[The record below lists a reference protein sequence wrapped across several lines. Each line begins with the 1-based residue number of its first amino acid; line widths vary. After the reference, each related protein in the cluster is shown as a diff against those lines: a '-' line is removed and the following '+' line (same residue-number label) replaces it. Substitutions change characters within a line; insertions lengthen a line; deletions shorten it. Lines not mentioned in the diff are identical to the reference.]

1 MVRLSACPVWHLTLH
16 HLLTVHACNCDCV
29 GTPPLVHAALSN
41 GALRLVNTRS
51 TQFGGRLEVY
61 YSSEWGTVCD
71 DSWGSSDA
79 TVACRQM
86 GFVGVTNSDS
96 SLFGSGASSQPIWLD
111 DVACSGSES
120 RLIDCSHA
128 GVGNENCVHSEDVGI
143 ICTHGELGWFLC
155 T

>member
-1 MVRLSACPVWHLTLH
+1 M
-16 HLLTVHACNCDCV
+16 
-29 GTPPLVHAALSN
+29 
-41 GALRLVNTRS
+41 NTGS

-61 YSSEWGTVCD
+61 YNSEWGTVCD

-86 GFVGVTNSDS
+86 GFVGVSDSDS
-96 SLFGSGASSQPIWLD
+96 SRFGSGASSQSIWLGE
-111 DVACSGSES
+111 VACNGSEL

-128 GVGNENCVHSEDVGI
+128 GVGLENCGHREDVGI
-143 ICTHGELGWFLC
+143 ICTTGELGSF